1 MTRGS
6 DQRIELELALF
17 SLSEPP
23 QQRQTVPVQA
33 APVARAAQPAAVQP
47 FASAPAVQPFVSAPV
62 QQAPVQQPVVEPAPL
77 PEMPQPAAEPVQ
89 SAPEPT
95 QEPASVQVPVQAE
108 ELPPLPEEPPVQ
120 GGEALPWEEPSAPAQ
135 PVPPPREEPSPAPQ
149 TTAPAPKQE
158 AAPAQPRPAAGSL
171 APYPEWAQITQ
182 KLQEVDP
189 MLYSYLRKSKAYFD
203 GTRVL
208 IDGGKTFRDFI
219 RANKDSQRLI
229 KKLILQVSGKAI
241 PIGPYE
247 PRTAGK
253 AVSNAEQS
261 LHALEKLGLDVSIED
276 TARKQK

>member
-1 MTRGS
+1 MFPCHLINNVFIS
-6 DQRIELELALF
+6 F
-17 SLSEPP
+17 SLLQSSRSFPCC
-23 QQRQTVPVQA
+23 TIHLKKNVIYSN
-33 APVARAAQPAAVQP
+33 AR
-47 FASAPAVQPFVSAPV
+47 
-62 QQAPVQQPVVEPAPL
+62 
-77 PEMPQPAAEPVQ
+77 
-89 SAPEPT
+89 
-95 QEPASVQVPVQAE
+95 
-108 ELPPLPEEPPVQ
+108 
-120 GGEALPWEEPSAPAQ
+120 GD
-135 PVPPPREEPSPAPQ
+135 SP
-149 TTAPAPKQE
+149 
-158 AAPAQPRPAAGSL
+158 PAQPRPAAGSL

-253 AVSNAEQS
+253 TVSNAEQS

>member
-1 MTRGS
+1 M
-6 DQRIELELALF
+6 
-17 SLSEPP
+17 
-23 QQRQTVPVQA
+23 QA
-33 APVARAAQPAAVQP
+33 APVARAAQPATVQP

-77 PEMPQPAAEPVQ
+77 PEPLQPAAEPVQ

-95 QEPASVQVPVQAE
+95 QAPASVQAE

-120 GGEALPWEEPSAPAQ
+120 GGEALPWEEPSAPAR
-135 PVPPPREEPSPAPQ
+135 PVPPPREEPSPALQ

>member
-1 MTRGS
+1 M
-6 DQRIELELALF
+6 
-17 SLSEPP
+17 
-23 QQRQTVPVQA
+23 
-33 APVARAAQPAAVQP
+33 
-47 FASAPAVQPFVSAPV
+47 
-62 QQAPVQQPVVEPAPL
+62 
-77 PEMPQPAAEPVQ
+77 
-89 SAPEPT
+89 
-95 QEPASVQVPVQAE
+95 
-108 ELPPLPEEPPVQ
+108 Q

-253 AVSNAEQS
+253 TVSNAEQS